1 LGPKSSVL
9 TDVNAFF
16 RGLTLRRVAQIL
28 SLQVCGILPGCA
40 GVTYDA
46 IVSEEADIK
55 AKGLRFYDSSPY
67 LLVQTDNQGALKAEL
82 TYLPDL
88 TKKRQ
93 ATPYSF
99 LSTNNTTLD
108 FQKGVVTT
116 TVSDV
121 DTTVVPVAVVTALK
135 NIGVEAVK
143 GAFFDDSDP
152 TKETPPDRVPRVY
165 LFKIVKRDYTD
176 PKDGIVKRDWG
187 LIGASGGEV
196 AYQKR

>member
-1 LGPKSSVL
+1 MDASTWKSI
-9 TDVNAFF
+9 
-16 RGLTLRRVAQIL
+16 LRRRVKIVLLLLGLGLA
-28 SLQVCGILPGCA
+28 GCA
-40 GVTYDA
+40 GVTYET
-46 IVSEEADIK
+46 ISSEEADVT

-93 ATPYSF
+93 ATPYAF
-99 LSTNNTTLD
+99 LSTNTTTLD

-121 DTTVVPVAVVTALK
+121 DTTAVPVAVVTALK
-135 NIGVEAVK
+135 NIGMEAVK

-152 TKETPPDRVPRVY
+152 TQEAPPNRVPRVY
-165 LFKIVKRDYTD
+165 LFKIVKRDYID
-176 PKDGIVKRDWG
+176 PKDSIPRRDWG
-187 LIGASGGEV
+187 LIGASGGDV
-196 AYQKR
+196 AYQKQ

>member
-1 LGPKSSVL
+1 MNAAGWRLSWRRAVQISLLHLCWIL
-9 TDVNAFF
+9 T
-16 RGLTLRRVAQIL
+16 
-28 SLQVCGILPGCA
+28 GCA
-40 GVTYDA
+40 GVTYEA
-46 IVSEEADIK
+46 ILSEEADVK
-55 AKGLRFYDSSPY
+55 AQGLRFYDSSPY

-93 ATPYSF
+93 ATPYAF

-121 DTTVVPVAVVTALK
+121 DSTAVPVAVVTALK
-135 NIGVEAVK
+135 NIGMEAVK

-152 TKETPPDRVPRVY
+152 TKEAPPDRVPRVY
-165 LFKIVKRDYTD
+165 LFKIVKRDYAD
-176 PKDGIVKRDWG
+176 PKDRTVKRDWG
-187 LIGASGGEV
+187 LIGASGGDV
-196 AYQKR
+196 AYKKQ